1 MSFQGKYSGATTL
14 KTAALMLATMPP
26 MIVFL
31 IFRNQIQ
38 SGLVDGALKRQ
49 ENNMS
54 IGIQYQSTWE
64 SIKQHT
70 TPSWFK
76 KAKYGIY
83 AHWGPYSVPAAGPN
97 VTWYPYWMYRE
108 PSPQFDHHVKHFG
121 HPSKFG
127 YKDFIPM
134 FTAEK
139 FDAEE
144 WADLYSRSGA
154 KFAGPVA
161 EHHDGFPMWDCSDT
175 EWCASKMGPKRDV
188 VGELEKA
195 IRDKGMKYMVAMHHA
210 ENWYFFPHWN
220 KDFDTSKKE
229 YEGLYG
235 ELLNLDNSGNQAIYP
250 DHWGRKTESQDK
262 PSKAFH
268 DRWLNSCLL
277 YTSPSPRDRG

>member
-1 MSFQGKYSGATTL
+1 
-14 KTAALMLATMPP
+14 
-26 MIVFL
+26 
-31 IFRNQIQ
+31 
-38 SGLVDGALKRQ
+38 
-49 ENNMS
+49 MS
-54 IGIQYQSTWE
+54 IGMQYQSTWE
-64 SIKQHT
+64 SIRQHT

-195 IRDKGMKYMVAMHHA
+195 IRDK
-210 ENWYFFPHWN
+210 
-220 KDFDTSKKE
+220 TSILQKK
-229 YEGLYG
+229 
-235 ELLNLDNSGNQAIYP
+235 NL
-250 DHWGRKTESQDK
+250 
-262 PSKAFH
+262 KA
-268 DRWLNSCLL
+268 
-277 YTSPSPRDRG
+277 YTVNFTI

>member
-1 MSFQGKYSGATTL
+1 
-14 KTAALMLATMPP
+14 
-26 MIVFL
+26 
-31 IFRNQIQ
+31 
-38 SGLVDGALKRQ
+38 
-49 ENNMS
+49 MS
-54 IGIQYQSTWE
+54 IGMQYQSTWE

-144 WADLYSRSGA
+144 WADLYLSLI
-154 KFAGPVA
+154 
-161 EHHDGFPMWDCSDT
+161 H
-175 EWCASKMGPKRDV
+175 
-188 VGELEKA
+188 
-195 IRDKGMKYMVAMHHA
+195 I
-210 ENWYFFPHWN
+210 
-220 KDFDTSKKE
+220 
-229 YEGLYG
+229 
-235 ELLNLDNSGNQAIYP
+235 
-250 DHWGRKTESQDK
+250 
-262 PSKAFH
+262 
-268 DRWLNSCLL
+268 
-277 YTSPSPRDRG
+277 